1 MNVYF
6 KNKLGITLLEGLIAL
21 GLLSLAATA
30 TFGVL
35 LSVSRKSSRSDIRE
49 EMLWAVERAH
59 ERLQMYN
66 GLSDTE
72 VQSMPSAQ
80 QGLCGAESPYRHP
93 LATGSSHDIACM
105 LPPLC
110 DLQRDSSFAYTV
122 TLEDMQSVQHALFNP
137 QEGSEAVAAVSGP
150 LFQRK
155 HIAFDIRCNGFT
167 LTSGASGS

>member
-1 MNVYF
+1 MKHIF

-80 QGLCGAESPYRHP
+80 QGLCGVETPYRHP
-93 LATGSSHDIACM
+93 LDTGEPHTITCM

-122 TLEDMQSVQHALFNP
+122 TLEDMQGVQHSLFNGDVN
-137 QEGSEAVAAVSGP
+137 EVSGP

-155 HIAFDIRCNGFT
+155 RISFDIRCNGFT
-167 LTSGASGS
+167 LTSGASGN

>member
-1 MNVYF
+1 MKHIF

-80 QGLCGAESPYRHP
+80 QGLCGAQTPYRHP
-93 LATGSSHDIACM
+93 LDTGDPHTITCM

-110 DLQRDSSFAYTV
+110 DLQRDSSFTYKV
-122 TLEDMQSVQHALFNP
+122 TSEDMQRVQHSLFNGDVD
-137 QEGSEAVAAVSGP
+137 EVSGP

-167 LTSGASGS
+167 LTSGASGN

>member
-1 MNVYF
+1 MKHIF

-72 VQSMPSAQ
+72 VQSLPSAQ
-80 QGLCGAESPYRHP
+80 QGLCGAQSPYRHP
-93 LATGSSHDIACM
+93 LDTGDPHTITCM

-110 DLQRDSSFAYTV
+110 DLQRDSSFTYKV
-122 TLEDMQSVQHALFNP
+122 TLEDMQRVQHSLFNGDVN
-137 QEGSEAVAAVSGP
+137 EVSGP

-167 LTSGASGS
+167 LTSGASGN

>member
-1 MNVYF
+1 MKHIF

-80 QGLCGAESPYRHP
+80 QGLCGATNPYRHP
-93 LATGSSHDIACM
+93 LDTGDPHTITCM

-122 TLEDMQSVQHALFNP
+122 TLEDMQGVQHSLFNGDVN
-137 QEGSEAVAAVSGP
+137 EVSGP

-167 LTSGASGS
+167 LTSGASGN

>member
-1 MNVYF
+1 MKHIF

-35 LSVSRKSSRSDIRE
+35 LSTSRKSSRSDIRE

-80 QGLCGAESPYRHP
+80 QGLCGATNPYRHP
-93 LATGSSHDIACM
+93 LDTGDPHTITCM

-122 TLEDMQSVQHALFNP
+122 TLEDMQGVQHSLFNGDVN
-137 QEGSEAVAAVSGP
+137 EVSGP

-167 LTSGASGS
+167 LTSGASGN

>member
-1 MNVYF
+1 MKHIF

-80 QGLCGAESPYRHP
+80 QGLCGVESPYRHP
-93 LATGSSHDIACM
+93 LDTGAPHTITCM

-122 TLEDMQSVQHALFNP
+122 TLEDMQRVQHSLFNGDVN
-137 QEGSEAVAAVSGP
+137 EVSGP

-155 HIAFDIRCNGFT
+155 RISFDIRCNGFT
-167 LTSGASGS
+167 LTSGASGN

>member
-1 MNVYF
+1 MKRIF

-35 LSVSRKSSRSDIRE
+35 LSTSRKSSRSDIHE
-49 EMLWAVERAH
+49 EMLLAVERAH

-72 VQSMPSAQ
+72 LGNLPNQYK
-80 QGLCGAESPYRHP
+80 GLCGRADGTNTDSNP
-93 LATGSSHDIACM
+93 LGAGTHTITCM

-110 DLQRDSSFAYTV
+110 DLQRDSSFSYTV
-122 TLEDMQSVQHALFNP
+122 KLEDMQAVQHALFDPYAEN
-137 QEGSEAVAAVSGP
+137 AVANVSTP

-155 HIAFDIRCNGFT
+155 NIQFDIKCNGFT
-167 LTSGASGS
+167 LTDGAN

>member
-1 MNVYF
+1 MKHIF

-80 QGLCGAESPYRHP
+80 QGLCGAQSPYRHP
-93 LATGSSHDIACM
+93 LDTGDPHTITCM

-122 TLEDMQSVQHALFNP
+122 TLEDMQGVQHSLFNGDVN
-137 QEGSEAVAAVSGP
+137 EVSGP

-167 LTSGASGS
+167 LTSGASGN

>member
-1 MNVYF
+1 MKHIF

-72 VQSMPSAQ
+72 VQSLPSAQ
-80 QGLCGAESPYRHP
+80 QGLCGAQSPYRHP
-93 LATGSSHDIACM
+93 LDTGEPHTITCM

-122 TLEDMQSVQHALFNP
+122 TLEDMQSVQHALFNGDVN
-137 QEGSEAVAAVSGP
+137 EVSGP

-167 LTSGASGS
+167 LTSGASGN

>member
-1 MNVYF
+1 MKHIF

-35 LSVSRKSSRSDIRE
+35 LSTSRKSSRSDIRE

-80 QGLCGAESPYRHP
+80 QGLCGATNPYRHP
-93 LATGSSHDIACM
+93 LDTGDPHTITCM

-122 TLEDMQSVQHALFNP
+122 TLEDMQRVQHSLFNGDVN
-137 QEGSEAVAAVSGP
+137 EVSGP

-167 LTSGASGS
+167 LTSGASGN